1 MPIFYHY
8 KKRNHDTLKQFL
20 RMEKLELR
28 LRLSKEDPY
37 DKLSELAIFNKQ
49 KARQQEAKGVAKAV
63 TKIEEL
69 LRRAESNEFAQ
80 ALRETRDLSD
90 LEFESALR
98 RIFMEVEFHPEA
110 LINKH
115 PAFMQIINKAW
126 LEYKLVRLMNPE
138 MKADEARKLFK
149 LLRRQL
155 LLQEKMRG
163 VDLQN
168 NLYDK
173 VVFYKNKRQEHLRE
187 LG

>member
-1 MPIFYHY
+1 
-8 KKRNHDTLKQFL
+8 
-20 RMEKLELR
+20 
-28 LRLSKEDPY
+28 
-37 DKLSELAIFNKQ
+37 
-49 KARQQEAKGVAKAV
+49 
-63 TKIEEL
+63 
-69 LRRAESNEFAQ
+69 
-80 ALRETRDLSD
+80 
-90 LEFESALR
+90 
-98 RIFMEVEFHPEA
+98 
-110 LINKH
+110 
-115 PAFMQIINKAW
+115 MQIINKAW